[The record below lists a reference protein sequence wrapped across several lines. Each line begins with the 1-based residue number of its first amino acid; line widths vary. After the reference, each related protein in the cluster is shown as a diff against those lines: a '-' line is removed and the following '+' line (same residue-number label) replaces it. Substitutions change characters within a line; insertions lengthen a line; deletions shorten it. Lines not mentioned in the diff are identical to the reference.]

1 MPLGTC
7 GSYAFVLTELAD
19 DIAHLRKLAA
29 ECRSVASGL
38 SDATDIAALM
48 RMATEYETLARRAE
62 TNPMPGPGNR
72 VCM

>member
-1 MPLGTC
+1 
-7 GSYAFVLTELAD
+7 
-19 DIAHLRKLAA
+19 LRKLAA

-62 TNPMPGPGNR
+62 TNPMPGPGIR